1 MTSSN
6 PFSLD
11 IQRTSSRL
19 YSLTHGFG
27 RKTILINLND
37 NVNENLFLTKTK
49 TIMTGDRLFLAW
61 ILLAHALHSVLDLA
75 NQEVYLERRLCFR
88 GLQVGHHD
96 VGKHLTEVLHLGSL
110 LFLIGLLMQLEQLTL
125 QLTHLCKGF
134 DDGEGH
140 GPGSLTFDCRL
151 PPSRSAMLKRA

>member
-1 MTSSN
+1 
-6 PFSLD
+6 
-11 IQRTSSRL
+11 
-19 YSLTHGFG
+19 
-27 RKTILINLND
+27 
-37 NVNENLFLTKTK
+37 
-49 TIMTGDRLFLAW
+49 MTGDRLFLAW

-110 LFLIGLLMQLEQLTL
+110 LFLVSLLVQLQKLTSSTSVTTRDSSSHGLALLSLLHWFSL
-125 QLTHLCKGF
+125 QLTHLCEGL

-140 GPGSLTFDCRL
+140 SPGSLTFDCRL